1 MVTGNENTFKLIYS
15 IQENI
20 RLMVIIFDISGMW
33 SNGPNRSFRWFDPDD
48 DKIEVRAAGNMPC
61 IDSNGNCTI
70 YWRQENNLSLLW

>member
-33 SNGPNRSFRWFDPDD
+33 SNGPNRSFR
-48 DKIEVRAAGNMPC
+48 
-61 IDSNGNCTI
+61 
-70 YWRQENNLSLLW
+70 